1 MLYGSQYFRPPF
13 PRKDCWVRDITTM
26 EAMGFNCIKLWAVW
40 NAIEKSPGVFDFADL
55 DSLVALSHAHHLQV
69 IINLIPEGAPYWT
82 YAGDSEDLYATADG
96 QSIAYGGP
104 ANIPTA
110 GWPGRC
116 MDDHAYSHM
125 VMTFIRVTA
134 SHYADNDA
142 VILFDVWNEP
152 HLEPMYD
159 YRSNMLCYC
168 KHSKREFTSYL
179 KQKYR
184 DLESLGNAW
193 YRSYSDWDQ
202 VQPPT
207 RFGTYPDM
215 IDWRTFWLENLQHWL
230 RQRVRACKDGAPL
243 KPVQTHVA
251 YSGILGNR
259 LTGGLSNELGDEF
272 LLAREVESFG
282 LSSFPKWL
290 MGEEHYY
297 RHYLHNE
304 MVAQAAQDKPFYQ
317 VELQG
322 GAGKPGLLGGEVPTA
337 EDISVWNYNTIA
349 CGGKGTIYWQY
360 APEPSGLE
368 SPGFGLTGFKG
379 ESTPRSNS
387 ASRCA
392 IELNTPALDEARR
405 VCETN
410 AVYVSRMISLLNFA
424 AGRLEELYA
433 KSLSGVC
440 KAAYTKGIPIRFL
453 HEDHLDALLSGSIKV
468 LYVPMPLT
476 IDSTTEKVFE
486 RFVRLGGTLIIEACA
501 GLYQAH
507 GEVDFQGSFLQR
519 MMGLE
524 HKEVQAIPEGSGI
537 SVMTESTTVQLS
549 LYRQLVSNE
558 QAGVCTGWFSD
569 GEPAVIQKP
578 HGSGKV
584 IWIGSFISLSF
595 ETKDDRN
602 TGEYLASLLDPSG
615 YLDIESLAY
624 RYTGQEARTSG
635 TSVLL
640 RLLESKG
647 NKLLVA
653 NNHTNNQ
660 VEILVKFVQN
670 TGPLRIS
677 LKPYEGKVVAV

>member
-26 EAMGFNCIKLWAVW
+26 EAMKFNCIKLWAVW
-40 NAIEKSPGVFDFADL
+40 NAIEKTSGVFDFSDL
-55 DSLVALSHAHHLQV
+55 DELVALSKDHNLQV

-82 YAGDSEDLYATADG
+82 YTGESEDLYATADG
-96 QSIAYGGP
+96 QTVPYGGP

-116 MDDHAYSHM
+116 MDDPAFSAM
-125 VMTFIRVTA
+125 VMNFISKTA
-134 SHYADNDA
+134 SHYATNDA
-142 VILFDVWNEP
+142 VISFDVWNEP

-168 KHSKREFTSYL
+168 KHSRLAFTSYL
-179 KQKYR
+179 KSKYK

-193 YRSYSDWDQ
+193 YRSYTDWDQ

-215 IDWRTFWLENLQHWL
+215 IDWRSFWLGNLQYWL
-230 RQRVRACKDGAPL
+230 QQRVRACRTAAPL

-251 YSGILGNR
+251 YSGILGNK
-259 LTGGLSNELGDEF
+259 LTGGLCNELGDEF
-272 LLAREVESFG
+272 LLAREVDTFG

-304 MVAQAAQDKPFYQ
+304 MVAQAAQGKSFYQ

-322 GAGKPGLLGGEVPTA
+322 GAGKPGLLGGEVPTP

-360 APEPSGLE
+360 APEPSGVE

-379 ESTPRSNS
+379 EATPRSNS

-392 IELNTPALDEARR
+392 TELNNAVLDDAKR

-410 AVYVSRMISLLNFA
+410 AVFVSRKISLLNFA

-440 KAAYTKGIPIRFL
+440 KAAYAKGIPIRFI
-453 HEDHLDALLSGSIKV
+453 HEDHIKTLVRSSIKV
-468 LYVPMPLT
+468 LYVPMPL
-476 IDSTTEKVFE
+476 IPDTETQMVF
-486 RFVRLGGTLIIEACA
+486 RQFVQRGGKLILEACA
-501 GLYQAH
+501 DLYCET
-507 GEVDFQGSFLQR
+507 GELDLQGTFLSE
-519 MMGLE
+519 MTALE
-524 HKEVQAIPEGSGI
+524 HKEVQAIPECSN
-537 SVMTESTTVQLS
+537 LS
-549 LYRQLVSNE
+549 RILGEKTIRGTLYRQLVTDPQEGLCSSR
-558 QAGVCTGWFSD
+558 FPD
-569 GEPAVIQKP
+569 GEPAVITKSL
-578 HGSGKV
+578 GLGAV
-584 IWIGSFISLSF
+584 IWIGSFLSLSY
-595 ETKDDRN
+595 ENSGDHE
-602 TGEYLASLLDPSG
+602 TGEYLASLLDQSG
-615 YLDIESLAY
+615 YLGIENLEY
-624 RYTGQEARTSG
+624 RYQGDEKTKPN

-640 RLLESKG
+640 RMLDSKG
-647 NKLLVA
+647 TKLLVA
-653 NNHTNNQ
+653 NNHTNRQ
-660 VEILVKFVQN
+660 VEILVKLVNQKEPIAIF
-670 TGPLRIS
+670 LM
-677 LKPYEGKVVAV
+677 PYEGKVVSA